1 MLHSSSHVS
10 LHSSQETWK
19 NCITCNL
26 HLNDKFLSCSVA
38 TSCWVENLIHR
49 CEFDVAFV
57 AFVAFVATSW
67 KFDSPLCTWWPA
79 CSCTPGQ
86 PSRRK
91 RSSPEKV
98 STWTVRRYIVG
109 KGACLLFL
117 QRKFQHELITEWWV
131 CWEGF
136 NLRWFLASCL
146 ITLTVHSLKLV
157 VPERGAR
164 ISFSFILEDGENNLK
179 NMNLQRCRANQISV
193 FWQWHS
199 VVILFSFL
207 VFSFSRPN
215 FSFLAVTV
223 IDLDR
228 MGMRLKC
235 AVLPSQLPE
244 NKSDS
249 NIFKCLK
256 SKIICSFQNI
266 LDNSWPLTGNW
277 RLSSREPP
285 GSTSSHTSSGGK
297 NLLSHISFKSFISFL
312 YLDIS

>member
-1 MLHSSSHVS
+1 M
-10 LHSSQETWK
+10 
-19 NCITCNL
+19 
-26 HLNDKFLSCSVA
+26 
-38 TSCWVENLIHR
+38 
-49 CEFDVAFV
+49 
-57 AFVAFVATSW
+57 
-67 KFDSPLCTWWPA
+67 
-79 CSCTPGQ
+79 
-86 PSRRK
+86 
-91 RSSPEKV
+91 
-98 STWTVRRYIVG
+98 
-109 KGACLLFL
+109 
-117 QRKFQHELITEWWV
+117 
-131 CWEGF
+131 
-136 NLRWFLASCL
+136 ASCL

-207 VFSFSRPN
+207 VFSFTRPN

-266 LDNSWPLTGNW
+266 LDNSWPLTGN
-277 RLSSREPP
+277 
-285 GSTSSHTSSGGK
+285 
-297 NLLSHISFKSFISFL
+297 
-312 YLDIS
+312 